1 MSRRTWIERACGLV
15 VIIWSSLAAAAGGMQ
30 HYTIDQ
36 AREMQQANF
45 CASRESI
52 QEIADVFDR
61 FGPRPGYAAL
71 SASPDCFIAVHTF
84 TPRRILAAV
93 TISEGQPGEY
103 MVRFV
108 EVENAFGD
116 VIYLVTTRD
125 VVEE

>member
-1 MSRRTWIERACGLV
+1 MIV
-15 VIIWSSLAAAAGGMQ
+15 WSSLAATADGNQ

-36 AREMQQANF
+36 PREKQQANF

-52 QEIADVFDR
+52 EEIAGIFDR
-61 FGPRPGYAAL
+61 LGPRPGYAAL
-71 SASPDCFIAVHTF
+71 SASPDCFIGVHTF
-84 TPRRILAAV
+84 TPRRVLVVV
-93 TISEGQPGEY
+93 TISEGKPGEY

-108 EVENAFGD
+108 EVENDSGD